1 MTTTLQLND
10 QLYERA
16 REAAS
21 AQGKSVDEFV
31 GEALLNALSNNA
43 VRRIVRNGLPVMA
56 FSDNAPA
63 VDVDKA
69 RQIIEDEGF

>member
-1 MTTTLQLND
+1 MATTLQLND

-21 AQGKSVDEFV
+21 AQGISVDEFV
-31 GEALLNALSNNA
+31 GEALLKALSNNS

-56 FSDNAPA
+56 FGDNAPS
-63 VDVDKA
+63 VDVDKV

>member
-21 AQGKSVDEFV
+21 VQGKSVDEFV
-31 GEALLNALSNNA
+31 SEALLNALSNNA

>member
-10 QLYERA
+10 KLYERA

-31 GEALLNALSNNA
+31 GEALLNALSNNS
-43 VRRIVRNGLPVMA
+43 VCRIVRNGLPVMV
-56 FSDNAPA
+56 FGDNAPV

>member
-21 AQGKSVDEFV
+21 AQGKSVDEFASV
-31 GEALLNALSNNA
+31 ANYKGLLSNA

-56 FSDNAPA
+56 FSDSAPA
-63 VDVDKA
+63 VDVGKA

>member
-1 MTTTLQLND
+1 MATTLKLND

-16 REAAS
+16 REAAF

-31 GEALLNALSNNA
+31 GEALLKALSNNS
-43 VRRIVRNGLPVMA
+43 VRRIVRNGLPVMVLGE
-56 FSDNAPA
+56 NAPA

>member
-1 MTTTLQLND
+1 MGTTLNLND

-31 GEALLNALSNNA
+31 GEALVKALSNSS

-56 FSDNAPA
+56 FGDNAPA
-63 VDVDKA
+63 LDVDKV
-69 RQIIEDEGF
+69 RQLIEDEGF